1 MLLSGQIPA
10 PAALSPVKNLGHQSA
25 PEPVWI
31 AWKQEKFLVSAWI
44 RSSDRPARSLDT
56 VPNTLSMSYDDIPS
70 CLLRFIH
77 YVTLFVTIQ

>member
-1 MLLSGQIPA
+1 MQLSGQIPD
-10 PAALSPVKNLGHQSA
+10 PTVLSPVKNLGNQSA
-25 PEPVWI
+25 PEPVWT
-31 AWKQEKFLVSAWI
+31 AGKEGKFLVPAGI

-56 VPNTLSMSYDDIPS
+56 VPNTLFMSYDDIPS